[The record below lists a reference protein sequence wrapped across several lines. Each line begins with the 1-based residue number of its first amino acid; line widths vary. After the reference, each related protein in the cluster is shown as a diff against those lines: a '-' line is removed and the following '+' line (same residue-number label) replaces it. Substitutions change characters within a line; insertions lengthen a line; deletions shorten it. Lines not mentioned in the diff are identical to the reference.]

1 MSTLSVPKWVRPP
14 VTAATDD
21 AFGVAARLLGCRDI
35 PPSGEFMPRAL
46 AFQGDSASF
55 LLEAQR

>member
-1 MSTLSVPKWVRPP
+1 MSTSVPKWVRPP

-21 AFGVAARLLGCRDI
+21 AFGVAARLPGCRDI

-55 LLEAQR
+55 LLEARR